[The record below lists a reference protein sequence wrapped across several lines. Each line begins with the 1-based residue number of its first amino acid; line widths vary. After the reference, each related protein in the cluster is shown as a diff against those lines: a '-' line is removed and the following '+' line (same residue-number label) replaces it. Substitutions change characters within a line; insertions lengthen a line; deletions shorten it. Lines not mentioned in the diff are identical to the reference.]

1 MTTLHFFFLYTL
13 SFPDRVT
20 SSKHHFFPFSLLK
33 LDSQGFW
40 GTWVLKST
48 CNFPKIAFF
57 ENFQK
62 HLKISLKA
70 ITQFAIPEKFVTS
83 YSNVTDSREH
93 NNCYPFFHSRS
104 WCPSIFIFSSAWNII
119 FDPIIYS
126 LLEKNVN
133 PSSFHLFITPNFGQ
147 ISFSRR
153 KKIVASS
160 IFVFS
165 GISVSHSH

>member
-1 MTTLHFFFLYTL
+1 MIYQISPNRSEYYRYFKICVPFDSVHAWCTPHFFISLETHWTIQFTLLLLIYFLSRFL
-13 SFPDRVT
+13 RN
-20 SSKHHFFPFSLLK
+20 L
-33 LDSQGFW
+33 GA
-40 GTWVLKST
+40 KST

-104 WCPSIFIFSSAWNII
+104 WCLSIFIFSSAWNII

-126 LLEKNVN
+126 LLEKKMSTLL
-133 PSSFHLFITPNFGQ
+133 PFIFL
-147 ISFSRR
+147 
-153 KKIVASS
+153 
-160 IFVFS
+160 
-165 GISVSHSH
+165 

>member
-1 MTTLHFFFLYTL
+1 M
-13 SFPDRVT
+13 T
-20 SSKHHFFPFSLLK
+20 SSKHHFFSFSLLK

-126 LLEKNVN
+126 LLEKKCQ
-133 PSSFHLFITPNFGQ
+133 PFFFSSFYNTKFWSNFIFSKKKNCCIFHFRFFPASALVTPTRFLKQMGAIPPQ
-147 ISFSRR
+147 MS
-153 KKIVASS
+153 
-160 IFVFS
+160 
-165 GISVSHSH
+165 